1 VVPEDPQ
8 HLQPDKRNWLDKVT
22 EPISPG
28 AARTSIVAGIAT
40 IAFGLR
46 LLIGVTDSVDT
57 GELGFVL
64 ILLGVASAWRGARL
78 LVRRRQGISEPL
90 DELAGSLLYNSM
102 RHPPAWKYAQE
113 RSDIPVVT
121 VAEAR
126 TQLGLRTKYTVSIRA
141 LLGHLEPCWNVAGD
155 RCVTQASVD
164 EERRWWSESTP
175 SDRAKRHF
183 TQAFSVLASG

>member
-1 VVPEDPQ
+1 MPEDPQ

-28 AARTSIVAGIAT
+28 AARTSIVAGIAA

-102 RHPPAWKYAQE
+102 RANSPGIWA
-113 RSDIPVVT
+113 T
-121 VAEAR
+121 
-126 TQLGLRTKYTVSIRA
+126 
-141 LLGHLEPCWNVAGD
+141 
-155 RCVTQASVD
+155 
-164 EERRWWSESTP
+164 
-175 SDRAKRHF
+175 
-183 TQAFSVLASG
+183 